1 MSCTIMHVSVSQQN
15 NHKIPEKSTPPK
27 DSKATKRNP
36 LAVKNQPNKKA
47 ENVKVIEIDVFQYFL
62 SLKTKMWCVF
72 QIDRP
77 KAVPETRYDKPVVV
91 SNQPQGGVKKK
102 TKFVNLYTNDGQLR
116 DSTIML
122 KGRHL
127 CNCQASKHK
136 LINNCLRCGRIVCE
150 QEGSGP
156 CLFCGNL
163 VCSEDELQIIE
174 QSGKKGDGLKKT
186 LMQQQR
192 PKGWEEAMA
201 MRNKLLE
208 YDQSSE
214 KRTTVID
221 DECDYFKS
229 NSVWL
234 SDGERKKLKELE
246 DKMEAKRHASR
257 MSRKVTIDFSGR
269 EVIDEPK
276 LSSDFQDEIL
286 REIAE
291 SCSINASINQNIVR
305 SRDGVNTDEVH
316 PLLEYPAPIVGPET
330 LLIPFP
336 N

>member
-1 MSCTIMHVSVSQQN
+1 MKVTEFPNDFCDSNRWCFHLKVDKLQ
-15 NHKIPEKSTPPK
+15 
-27 DSKATKRNP
+27 DSKN
-36 LAVKNQPNKKA
+36 
-47 ENVKVIEIDVFQYFL
+47 
-62 SLKTKMWCVF
+62 
-72 QIDRP
+72 DRSIAANHP
-77 KAVPETRYDKPVVV
+77 
-91 SNQPQGGVKKK
+91 PQGGVKKK
-102 TKFVNLYTNDGQLR
+102 TKFVNLYTSDGQMR
-116 DSTIML
+116 DSTILL

-127 CNCQASKHK
+127 CNCQATKHK
-136 LINNCLRCGRIVCE
+136 LINNCLKCGRIVCE

-163 VCSEDELQIIE
+163 VCSEDELRIIE

-208 YDQSSE
+208 YDQTSE

-234 SDGERKKLKELE
+234 SDSERKKLKELE
-246 DKMEAKRHASR
+246 EKMEAKKHASR
-257 MSRKVTIDFSGR
+257 LSRKVTIDFSGR
-269 EVIDEPK
+269 EVIEEPQ
-276 LSSDFQDEIL
+276 LTADFQDEIL

-291 SCSINASINQNIVR
+291 SCSINASINKKIVR
-305 SRDGVNTDEVH
+305 HNDIVNMDEVH
-316 PLLEYPAPIVGPET
+316 PLLEYPAPIVRINENFKCPVQSDYHN
-330 LLIPFP
+330 I
-336 N
+336 NI

>member
-1 MSCTIMHVSVSQQN
+1 MSFTACKPILL
-15 NHKIPEKSTPPK
+15 IERSTPPK
-27 DSKATKRNP
+27 DNKAPKRNP
-36 LAVKNQPNKKA
+36 LGVKNPPNKKA
-47 ENVKVIEIDVFQYFL
+47 ESVKV
-62 SLKTKMWCVF
+62 
-72 QIDRP
+72 
-77 KAVPETRYDKPVVV
+77 DKPKPVQEVKLEKPAV
-91 SNQPQGGVKKK
+91 QPQSQGGVRKK

-116 DSTIML
+116 ESTILL

-136 LINNCLRCGRIVCE
+136 LINNCLKCGRIVCE

-163 VCSEDELQIIE
+163 VCSEEELHIIE

-208 YDQSSE
+208 YDQTSE

-234 SDGERKKLKELE
+234 SDSERKKLKELE
-246 DKMEAKRHASR
+246 EKMEAKKHSSR

-269 EVIDEPK
+269 EVIEEPK
-276 LSSDFQDEIL
+276 FSSDFQDEIL

-291 SCSINASINQNIVR
+291 SCSINASINQNVVR
-305 SRDGVNTDEVH
+305 NTEVANMDEVH
-316 PLLEYPAPIVGPET
+316 PLFGLLEIPAPIVSLFT
-330 LLIPFP
+330 FFFDFLKTTHFP
-336 N
+336 KFP

>member
-1 MSCTIMHVSVSQQN
+1 MIESGLFQVD
-15 NHKIPEKSTPPK
+15 KP
-27 DSKATKRNP
+27 KATQE
-36 LAVKNQPNKKA
+36 VK
-47 ENVKVIEIDVFQYFL
+47 IE
-62 SLKTKMWCVF
+62 
-72 QIDRP
+72 
-77 KAVPETRYDKPVVV
+77 KPP
-91 SNQPQGGVKKK
+91 SQPQSQGAVRKK

-116 DSTIML
+116 ESTILL

-136 LINNCLRCGRIVCE
+136 LINNCLKCGRIVCE

-163 VCSEDELQIIE
+163 VCSEEELQIIE
-174 QSGKKGDGLKKT
+174 QAGKKGDGLKKT

-208 YDQSSE
+208 YDQTSE
-214 KRTTVID
+214 KRTIVID

-234 SDGERKKLKELE
+234 SDSERKKLKELE
-246 DKMEAKRHASR
+246 EKMEAKKHASR

-269 EVIDEPK
+269 EVIEEPK

-286 REIAE
+286 REIAD

-305 SRDGVNTDEVH
+305 NKEVVNMDEVH
-316 PLLEYPAPIVGPET
+316 PLFGLLDYPAPIVSLKT
-330 LLIPFP
+330 LFVLVSFAVKELRPFH
-336 N
+336 

>member
-1 MSCTIMHVSVSQQN
+1 MCLTLIQSDLFQVDKQ
-15 NHKIPEKSTPPK
+15 
-27 DSKATKRNP
+27 
-36 LAVKNQPNKKA
+36 KKLQ
-47 ENVKVIEIDVFQYFL
+47 EITV
-62 SLKTKMWCVF
+62 
-72 QIDRP
+72 
-77 KAVPETRYDKPVVV
+77 DKPT
-91 SNQPQGGVKKK
+91 SQSQSQGAVRKK
-102 TKFVNLYTNDGQLR
+102 TKYVNLYTNDGQLR
-116 DSTIML
+116 DSTILL

-136 LINNCLRCGRIVCE
+136 LINNCLKCGRIVCE

-163 VCSEDELQIIE
+163 VCSEEELRTIE

-208 YDQSSE
+208 YDQASE
-214 KRTTVID
+214 KRTIVID

-246 DKMEAKRHASR
+246 EKMEAKRHSSR

-269 EVIDEPK
+269 EVIEEPQ

-291 SCSINASINQNIVR
+291 SCSINANINQKITWKNE
-305 SRDGVNTDEVH
+305 GVNMDEVH
-316 PLLEYPAPIVGPET
+316 PLLEYPAPIVS
-330 LLIPFP
+330 L
-336 N
+336 

>member
-1 MSCTIMHVSVSQQN
+1 M
-15 NHKIPEKSTPPK
+15 
-27 DSKATKRNP
+27 
-36 LAVKNQPNKKA
+36 
-47 ENVKVIEIDVFQYFL
+47 
-62 SLKTKMWCVF
+62 
-72 QIDRP
+72 
-77 KAVPETRYDKPVVV
+77 
-91 SNQPQGGVKKK
+91 
-102 TKFVNLYTNDGQLR
+102 NLYTNDGQLR
-116 DSTIML
+116 ESTILL

-136 LINNCLRCGRIVCE
+136 LINNCLKCGRIVCE

-163 VCSEDELQIIE
+163 VCSEEELQIIE

-208 YDQSSE
+208 YDQTSE

-234 SDGERKKLKELE
+234 SDSERKKLKELE
-246 DKMEAKRHASR
+246 EKMEAKKHASR
-257 MSRKVTIDFSGR
+257 MSRKITIDFSGR
-269 EVIDEPK
+269 EVIEEPK

-305 SRDGVNTDEVH
+305 NKEVVNMDEVH
-316 PLLEYPAPIVGPET
+316 PLFGLLDYPAPIVSLKT
-330 LLIPFP
+330 LFVLVSFAFKELRPFH
-336 N
+336 

>member
-1 MSCTIMHVSVSQQN
+1 MCLTLIQSDLFQVDKQKTLQ
-15 NHKIPEKSTPPK
+15 
-27 DSKATKRNP
+27 
-36 LAVKNQPNKKA
+36 
-47 ENVKVIEIDVFQYFL
+47 EITV
-62 SLKTKMWCVF
+62 
-72 QIDRP
+72 
-77 KAVPETRYDKPVVV
+77 DKPT
-91 SNQPQGGVKKK
+91 SQSQSQGAVRKK
-102 TKFVNLYTNDGQLR
+102 TKYVNLYTNDGQLR
-116 DSTIML
+116 DSTILL

-136 LINNCLRCGRIVCE
+136 LINNCLKCGRIVCE

-163 VCSEDELQIIE
+163 VCSEEELRTIE

-246 DKMEAKRHASR
+246 EKMEAKRHSSR

-269 EVIDEPK
+269 EVIEEPQ

-291 SCSINASINQNIVR
+291 SCSINANINQKIIRKN
-305 SRDGVNTDEVH
+305 DGVNMDEVH
-316 PLLEYPAPIVGPET
+316 PLLEYPAPIVSLYGFRVT
-330 LLIPFP
+330 FKSTQIAFIVRQINRLSLRSQS
-336 N
+336 